1 MITVTIHQKD
11 QISKVQAAQ
20 GELMLDILQREQI
33 PVRTPCGGRGTCRKC
48 RITMT
53 QTNQVTGQMETVQH
67 RACTTQVMEDCD
79 VWVPDYSSGYEFR
92 YEETAKS
99 AKEEVYQAAVD
110 LGTTTIAV
118 QVIDQEGIVALSGT
132 KLNEQEICGADVIS
146 RIKASGEGKRELLTE
161 LVRKEVAGML
171 KDYHCEK
178 VAVCGNTTMLHLF
191 LGVDPSPIGVYP
203 FTPVFTETKVV
214 SGSEV
219 GLDADTV
226 IVLPSASGYIGA
238 DTVCGVLA
246 QDLSKES
253 GTLLIDLG
261 TNGEMVLSFRGQM
274 FAASTAAGPCLEG
287 AEIECGMGGTPG
299 AIAHVRLAPPM
310 TGYLRP
316 LMDDSPFQMK
326 IIDAEFA
333 EGICGSG
340 LIDIVALLLELGV
353 MTKDG
358 QFVKDQPPGPART
371 VAQRIRDGKLYLTD
385 TVYLS
390 EQDIRK
396 FQLAKA
402 AIRAG
407 IETLLEAAGAKTD
420 DVDEVLIAGGLG
432 YFLRTE
438 SAVRDGLIPE
448 ELSEE
453 MEAVGNAALEGALK
467 CLDPEVLKEA
477 EKIAKAIQV
486 IDLSAFKGF
495 EKRWIASM
503 NF

>member
-79 VWVPDYSSGYEFR
+79 VWVPDYSSGYKFR
-92 YEETAKS
+92 YEETARS

-146 RIKASGEGKRELLTE
+146 RIKASGEGKRELLTD

-214 SGSEV
+214 AGSEV

-238 DTVCGVLA
+238 DTVCGALA

-326 IIDAEFA
+326 IIDAELA

-385 TVYLS
+385 SVYLS

-438 SAVRDGLIPE
+438 SAVRAGLIPE
-448 ELSEE
+448 EISEE

>member
-79 VWVPDYSSGYEFR
+79 VWVPDYSSGYEFH
-92 YEETAKS
+92 YEEKTKS
-99 AKEEVYQAAVD
+99 AREEVYQAAVD
-110 LGTTTIAV
+110 IGTTTVAV
-118 QVIDQEGIVALSGT
+118 QVVDQEGLVALSGT
-132 KLNEQEICGADVIS
+132 KLNDQEICGADVIS
-146 RIKASGEGKRELLTE
+146 RIKASGEGKLEQLTS
-161 LVRKEVAGML
+161 LIRKEIAGML
-171 KDYHCEK
+171 KGYHCET
-178 VAVCGNTTMLHLF
+178 VVVCGNTTMLHLF

-203 FTPVFTETKVV
+203 FTPVFTETREVT
-214 SGSEV
+214 GEEV
-219 GLDADTV
+219 GLDADKVV
-226 IVLPSASGYIGA
+226 ILPSASGYIGA

-340 LIDIVALLLELGV
+340 LIDIVAVLLELGV

-358 QFVKDQPPGPART
+358 QFVLEQPPGPART

-407 IETLLEAAGAKTD
+407 IETLLEAAGAQAE

-438 SAVRDGLIPE
+438 SAVRAGLIPE
-448 ELSEE
+448 NLSEE

-477 EKIAKAIQV
+477 ERIAKAIQV

-503 NF
+503 DF